1 VPTTRGEERRFGC
14 WLGWGGGAS
23 SARVAVCGS
32 NGFNK
37 MNPRDS
43 PNEPTRLAHQVAF
56 RQLSIRGGSRSN
68 PRIETLSRIHTQ
80 TERCE
85 GLQRAS
91 PGEGSD

>member
-1 VPTTRGEERRFGC
+1 MPTTCGEERRFGC

-56 RQLSIRGGSRSN
+56 RQLSIGGF
-68 PRIETLSRIHTQ
+68 PIQ
-80 TERCE
+80 
-85 GLQRAS
+85 
-91 PGEGSD
+91 PSD